1 MPCPSST
8 PPPTPTRRPTRA
20 VKGLAQGSAG
30 APTAD
35 ALRGNSLTPE
45 FRIDP
50 VTGALSAQPGQTVS
64 PSSCLDCWTQC
75 GVRLR
80 VDTETNC
87 ILRVAGNLYHPLA
100 TTQPAPM
107 HAPVREVYAR
117 LGGDN
122 GLEGRATS
130 CARGSAM
137 LEQLTSPYR
146 VLQPLKRVGPRGA
159 GQWRTISFEQLV
171 EEVCE
176 GGDLFGEGHVDGLR
190 AIYDPVTPLD
200 PDNPEYGP
208 RSNQLL
214 FTDSANEGRTPL
226 IQRFAA
232 QSFGTVNVSNHG
244 SYCGQ
249 SFRVGTGA
257 AFGDLKGMPHGK
269 PDWTRARFGLF
280 IGTAPAQSGNPFQ
293 RQGRQL
299 AEARVRDDGAG
310 FHYVVV
316 SPVLP
321 ASASLAAGSGNEWL
335 AVDPAGDLALVMGMI
350 RWILEHDRYD
360 AAMLSQPGPAAMDA
374 AGEAA
379 WTNAT
384 HLVIDAPGH
393 ARHGSCLRG
402 ADPQAEDVYVV
413 QRPDGTL
420 APHTH
425 AGPAA
430 LFVERDLPA
439 EGVAPGLGGVRAS
452 SALALLRRE
461 ARRMTLDEYAR
472 HSGVPAARIAGLA
485 ERFTSHGK
493 QAVAGGL
500 VLDGGPFA
508 PYGKGPRYDIA
519 GFAGRV
525 APRGVS
531 LSRNRF
537 PYEKSSEYRRKAEAG
552 QSPYPA
558 RSPWY
563 PATGA
568 LSSEMLASAL
578 AGYPYRAKV
587 WLNHMSNPVYAIA
600 GLKNVIADKLRDPG
614 LLPLSVSIDA
624 FINETNALADYIV
637 PDTITYESWGVSA
650 PWADVQAKA
659 STVRW
664 PAVAP
669 RVARTADGEPVCLES
684 FLIACA
690 KRLGM
695 PGFGADAIAGRDG
708 RRHALDTASDFFL
721 RGMANMAY
729 AGGAPVAE
737 ASEDDLALTGVDRH
751 ADLLR
756 RTLHEDEWRR
766 VALLMSRGGRFDA
779 AEDVWR
785 DGRVHP
791 PYRKP
796 LHVWSEDLA
805 RMRHAMTGEPY
816 SGCPTWY
823 PTRLAD
829 GRAMREQYPQ
839 ANWPFLLSSF
849 KSNLM
854 SSMSIGV
861 SRLRQVHPH
870 NPVSISRAD
879 ASRLGIGNGDAVR
892 IVTPGGAVTGLALVR
907 DGVQPGAIAIE
918 HGYGHTELG
927 ARAHVVDGQ
936 PMPHDPALAAGVNLN
951 DLGFGDAT
959 RALRDNVWIDW
970 VSGAAVRQ
978 GLPARLEKA

>member
-1 MPCPSST
+1 
-8 PPPTPTRRPTRA
+8 
-20 VKGLAQGSAG
+20 
-30 APTAD
+30 
-35 ALRGNSLTPE
+35 
-45 FRIDP
+45 
-50 VTGALSAQPGQTVS
+50 
-64 PSSCLDCWTQC
+64 
-75 GVRLR
+75 
-80 VDTETNC
+80 
-87 ILRVAGNLYHPLA
+87 
-100 TTQPAPM
+100 
-107 HAPVREVYAR
+107 
-117 LGGDN
+117 
-122 GLEGRATS
+122 
-130 CARGSAM
+130 
-137 LEQLTSPYR
+137 
-146 VLQPLKRVGPRGA
+146 
-159 GQWRTISFEQLV
+159 
-171 EEVCE
+171 
-176 GGDLFGEGHVDGLR
+176 
-190 AIYDPVTPLD
+190 
-200 PDNPEYGP
+200 
-208 RSNQLL
+208 
-214 FTDSANEGRTPL
+214 
-226 IQRFAA
+226 
-232 QSFGTVNVSNHG
+232 
-244 SYCGQ
+244 
-249 SFRVGTGA
+249 
-257 AFGDLKGMPHGK
+257 
-269 PDWTRARFGLF
+269 
-280 IGTAPAQSGNPFQ
+280 
-293 RQGRQL
+293 
-299 AEARVRDDGAG
+299 
-310 FHYVVV
+310 
-316 SPVLP
+316 
-321 ASASLAAGSGNEWL
+321 
-335 AVDPAGDLALVMGMI
+335 
-350 RWILEHDRYD
+350 
-360 AAMLSQPGPAAMDA
+360 
-374 AGEAA
+374 
-379 WTNAT
+379 
-384 HLVIDAPGH
+384 
-393 ARHGSCLRG
+393 
-402 ADPQAEDVYVV
+402 
-413 QRPDGTL
+413 
-420 APHTH
+420 
-425 AGPAA
+425 
-430 LFVERDLPA
+430 PA

-493 QAVAGGL
+493 QAVADAHGGTMSGAGFYTAYAIAMLNTLVGNLNVAGGL

-614 LLPLSVSIDA
+614 LLPLSVSINA

-839 ANWPFLLSSF
+839 ADWPFLLSSF